1 MKPMFEAINDVTYH
15 LKWLNGYDKEKKTVI
30 CLHGFTGS
38 TKSFDFLTSAKAYN
52 YLAVD
57 LIGHGKTASEV
68 PASRYQMAAQVQ
80 DLLQLIQRLDLPEF
94 YILGYS
100 MGARTALSLALQ
112 KPNGLKGL
120 IMESG
125 TPGIEDEQARQE
137 RKKADQQLAEKLIRY
152 PLKDFVDYWEN
163 LPLFATQKKLE
174 APIREKIRQ
183 ERLSQKKFGL
193 AMSLAY
199 MGTGGQEN
207 HWSALAEL
215 PPTLYIAGELDKK
228 FVEIGKKMKKGM
240 PQMDL
245 QIVKD
250 AGHCVHVEKPKIVA
264 KILEDWLKGR
274 ES

>member
-1 MKPMFEAINDVTYH
+1 MFETVNDITYH
-15 LKWLNGYDKEKKTVI
+15 LKWLNGYEQEKKTVI

-38 TKSFDFLTSAKAYN
+38 TESFSFLETAQAYN

-57 LIGHGKTASEV
+57 LIGHGRTAYEV
-68 PASRYQMAAQVQ
+68 PTSRYQMSSQVQ

-137 RKKADQQLAEKLIRY
+137 REKTDQQLAEKLLRY
-152 PLKDFVDYWEN
+152 PLKNFVDYWGN

-174 APIREKIRQ
+174 AQVREKIRQ
-183 ERLSQKKFGL
+183 ERLNQKKFGL

-199 MGTGGQEN
+199 MGTGAQEN
-207 HWSALAEL
+207 HWPALAEL

-228 FVEIGKKMKKGM
+228 FVGIGKKMKKAM
-240 PQMDL
+240 PQMAL
-245 QIVKD
+245 QIVED
-250 AGHCVHVEKPKIVA
+250 AGHCVHIEKPEIVTE
-264 KILEDWLKGR
+264 IIENWLKGR
-274 ES
+274 AV